1 MSSETRCK
9 HQPVYYGVININVD
23 ERTIGSVDVW
33 HCPACKERFCE
44 EKQLGIES
52 ISDDIGMPELGKG
65 ERWAVI
71 VCKLQ
76 KGRDKWRLA
85 RLAESGHAGHECL
98 GEKSVSLGV
107 RDYAVDDDHHWS
119 FLVDDHVNKAVEIS
133 GGGLG
138 P

>member
-1 MSSETRCK
+1 MSKAPECR
-9 HQPVYYGVININVD
+9 HQPVYYGVVNINVD

-33 HCPACKERFCE
+33 HCPACKSRFCE

-52 ISDDIGMPELGKG
+52 ISDEIGMPGLGEG
-65 ERWAVI
+65 ERWAVV
-71 VCKLQ
+71 VCQLQ

-85 RLAESGHAGHECL
+85 RLAGSGHVGHECL
-98 GEKSVSLGV
+98 GEKSMSLPV
-107 RDYAVDDDHHWS
+107 RSHAVEDDHHWS

-133 GGGLG
+133 GRGLG

>member
-1 MSSETRCK
+1 MSGKGGCR

-33 HCPACKERFCE
+33 HCPACKGRFCE

-52 ISDDIGMPELGKG
+52 ISDEIGMPELAAG

-71 VCKLQ
+71 VCQLQ

-85 RLAESGHAGHECL
+85 RLGESGRVSHECL
-98 GEKSVSLGV
+98 GEKAVSLEVGAHAV
-107 RDYAVDDDHHWS
+107 RDEHHWS
-119 FLVDDHVNKAVEIS
+119 FLVDDHVNTAVEIA
-133 GGGLG
+133 GRGVGA
-138 P
+138 